1 MPSPLPNDP
10 AGRRVNNTRDLANT
24 DIVPEDDGT
33 SMTVATAF
41 PQHRLEK
48 NTVLDHYHD
57 NRFGYGDASAQ
68 YQTPAGSRLQQ
79 PVLRSGSMLSQ

>member
-1 MPSPLPNDP
+1 MEHPSIPPKTTPRKPRKQEIDQSLRELKGTALPIMPSPLPNDP

-41 PQHRLEK
+41 P
-48 NTVLDHYHD
+48 
-57 NRFGYGDASAQ
+57 
-68 YQTPAGSRLQQ
+68 
-79 PVLRSGSMLSQ
+79 